1 MGSAG
6 LLQASKAGAQKTAKP
21 SQRSEVCFMDN
32 AFEEIRRHFA
42 AFCTPSAQ
50 QPLRVV
56 QHRACA
62 FNPVR

>member
-32 AFEEIRRHFA
+32 AFEEMGRHFA
-42 AFCTPSAQ
+42 AFCTPNARN
-50 QPLRVV
+50 PLWVV
-56 QHRACA
+56 QHQAY
-62 FNPVR
+62 V